1 MLEETAMF
9 ALPLLLVL
17 PAQLDIAP
25 SKNFTKDQQT
35 RALLA
40 TVRVVNEG
48 DQAEGTGVIIHQ
60 RETFVYV
67 LTAAHLVG
75 KAEAVQTHL
84 FSSKSYPKPEKV
96 IKRAE
101 VVARA
106 KSSDVALLRFEL
118 REQVAVVPLCAPES
132 IPKEKD
138 FPALV
143 TACAQG
149 APTLAEDVVRGQ
161 KLVRKPNAREATL
174 MWEVDSQPPKGR
186 SGGPLIDRHG
196 YVLGVC
202 SGTGGQKG
210 YYVHIDEVRAF
221 LRTTDYR
228 WLLEDKEK

>member
-1 MLEETAMF
+1 MF

-75 KAEAVQTHL
+75 KAEAVQTHI

-106 KSSDVALLRFEL
+106 KSSDVTLLRFEL
-118 REQVAVVPLCAPES
+118 REQVAVAQLCPPES
-132 IPKEKD
+132 MPKDMD
-138 FPALV
+138 FPALL
-143 TACAQG
+143 TACCQG
-149 APTLAEDVVRGQ
+149 APTLVEQVVRG
-161 KLVRKPNAREATL
+161 KKRVRKPDASEATL
-174 MWEVDSQPPKGR
+174 MWQVDGQPPKGR
-186 SGGPLIDRHG
+186 SGGPLIDRQG

-202 SGTGGQKG
+202 SGTSGEKG
-210 YYVHIDEVRAF
+210 YYVHIDEIRAC
-221 LRTTDYR
+221 LRATDYR
-228 WLLEDKEK
+228 WLLEEKEK